1 MTAEEVFRAVQAD
14 LPVRL
19 FTITVHD
26 PEAGLFRRAYTS
38 HPVDYPVSG
47 TKPVSKDRWSGRVIG
62 QRRTFVANTTEG
74 FADVFGDHAVI
85 TALGCASVANIPVLR
100 ADGAVAGT
108 VNLLDVAGYFT
119 DARVAECEAVVAAH
133 HAALIGAMV

>member
-1 MTAEEVFRAVQAD
+1 MTADEVYRDLHRA

-38 HPVDYPVSG
+38 HPVEYPVSG
-47 TKPVSKDRWSGRVIG
+47 TKPVSKDRWSDCVIG
-62 QRRTFVANTTEG
+62 EGRTFVANTTAG

-85 TALGCASVANIPVLR
+85 TALGCASAANIPVLR

-119 DARVAECEAVVAAH
+119 GQRVAECEAVVAAH
-133 HAALIGAMV
+133 HAALIGVMI